1 MTGPEAAR
9 RPDIPHTTHVYLL
22 HQNRKIRTTLPT
34 TITSTMPTRTPALPT
49 RLVLA
54 TPALPPSLP
63 AFPSC
68 ANLVNGRNDDL
79 GEALLK
85 IIEEHAFVP

>member
-1 MTGPEAAR
+1 
-9 RPDIPHTTHVYLL
+9 
-22 HQNRKIRTTLPT
+22 
-34 TITSTMPTRTPALPT
+34 MPTRTPALPT

-54 TPALPPSLP
+54 TPALSPSLP